1 MQSDLSKRGLI
12 KQVSGLD
19 DETIDRLGGV
29 TESGLPPIHLT
40 GDHADR
46 MTAEERSIARCDFMV
61 KHKGAYEALSDDKP
75 QLVDSNHPE
84 RDETRPIDTD
94 RPESSRTGRDSGFRA
109 YRFAGVLGI
118 EPCGCGDRECMD
130 GKVVD
135 ITSEVRELENRLAR
149 HEGQTN
155 AIT

>member
-29 TESGLPPIHLT
+29 TESGLP
-40 GDHADR
+40 D
-46 MTAEERSIARCDFMV
+46 
-61 KHKGAYEALSDDKP
+61 
-75 QLVDSNHPE
+75 HPE

-109 YRFAGVLGI
+109 YRYAGVLGI

-135 ITSEVRELENRLAR
+135 ITNDVREMENRLAR